1 MAKTSPRPADRDL
14 SELAADPANPRVIS
28 DENLAGLEVS
38 VHDFGDLSGIVFNRR
53 TQQLV
58 TGHQRLTALARA
70 GAKAWR
76 QESEWTGLIL
86 HPTTNDHFPIR
97 IVDWDEGKQRIANL
111 VANSPALAGQFTAAA
126 LEQVA
131 ALEED
136 ARFTALR
143 LDALQELLAEEHPEP
158 DVPADGATDPDDVPE
173 PPEVAIT
180 RPGDLWILGDHR
192 LLCGD
197 STSAEDVAKLM
208 AGQKAVLMATDPP
221 YGVTVAGG
229 TRDPRDEKNY
239 RSGGTIENDGLTGDR
254 LRAFLLDAFA
264 QARAVLAPG
273 ASFYLWYAGT
283 ETRATLDAADAL
295 GGAKHILV
303 WIKPHFVFGRSD
315 YHYRHEPCAYGWT
328 PGAAH
333 RWLGSRDQS
342 SVFEVGRDEGPAGLE
357 RKQHPTV
364 KPVALFEVPM
374 QNHTESGEVCY
385 EPFSGSGSQIIA
397 GERLGRRVFA
407 MELEPRYVDVA
418 VSRWQAFTGR
428 QAECHH
434 AENVG
439 RPLDPVHGD
448 DDVAF

>member
-1 MAKTSPRPADRDL
+1 
-14 SELAADPANPRVIS
+14 V
-28 DENLAGLEVS
+28 
-38 VHDFGDLSGIVFNRR
+38 
-53 TQQLV
+53 
-58 TGHQRLTALARA
+58 
-70 GAKAWR
+70 
-76 QESEWTGLIL
+76 
-86 HPTTNDHFPIR
+86 FPIR
-97 IVDWDEGKQRIANL
+97 IVDWDEGMQRIANL
-111 VANSPALAGQFTAAA
+111 VANNPAVAGQFTAAA

-197 STSAEDVAKLM
+197 STDPAAVARLM
-208 AGQKAVLMATDPP
+208 DGKKALLMATDPP
-221 YGVTVAGG
+221 YGVDFSGAKFN
-229 TRDPRDEKNY
+229 PRAKEWE
-239 RSGGTIENDGLTGDR
+239 GIANDKLQGADLQ
-254 LRAFLLDAFA
+254 AFI
-264 QARAVLAPG
+264 
-273 ASFYLWYAGT
+273 T
-283 ETRATLDAADAL
+283 ATLTAWLPHIDRSAAVY
-295 GGAKHILV
+295 V
-303 WIKPHFVFGRSD
+303 WTAPMA
-315 YHYRHEPCAYGWT
+315 E
-328 PGAAH
+328 GAAAAAAAIRAAGIHVQGQIIWVKNSLVLGQADYQWKHETCWYGFWKGEHH
-333 RWLGSRDQS
+333 RWFG
-342 SVFEVGRDEGPAGLE
+342 GRDKTTTWEISRVASSAYL
-357 RKQHPTV
+357 HPMQ
-364 KPVALFEVPM
+364 KPVELYEIP
-374 QNHTESGEVCY
+374 QEHHTEKGEVVA

-407 MELEPRYVDVA
+407 MELEPKYVDVA